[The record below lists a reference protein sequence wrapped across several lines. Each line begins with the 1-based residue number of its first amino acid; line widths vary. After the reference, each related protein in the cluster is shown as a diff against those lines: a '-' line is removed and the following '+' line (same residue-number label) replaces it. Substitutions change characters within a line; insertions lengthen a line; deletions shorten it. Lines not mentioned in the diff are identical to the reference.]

1 MNMFKLVH
9 KIRLSQFSL
18 KLIAMETNF
27 HIEKKPRMPFSN
39 QNQLKYLFEFR
50 YDTIIFRF
58 GNVYKN
64 RINYFQ
70 YSKLLYIYIIHYR
83 R

>member
-9 KIRLSQFSL
+9 KIHEIKHLSQFSL

-50 YDTIIFRF
+50 YDTIVWKCIQ
-58 GNVYKN
+58 K
-64 RINYFQ
+64 
-70 YSKLLYIYIIHYR
+70 
-83 R
+83 